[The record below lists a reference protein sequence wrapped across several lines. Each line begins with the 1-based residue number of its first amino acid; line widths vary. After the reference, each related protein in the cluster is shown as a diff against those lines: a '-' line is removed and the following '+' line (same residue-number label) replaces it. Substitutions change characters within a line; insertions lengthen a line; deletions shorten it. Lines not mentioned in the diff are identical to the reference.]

1 MSQVQAGQMMGPYRL
16 INEIGKGGM
25 AIVWKAYHA
34 AMDRYVAIKMLPYQF
49 AQRDEFLARF
59 RQEARVIAR
68 LEHPHILPVYDYGE
82 GGDTPGNDMPYL
94 VMRLLEAGTL
104 TERIRAGALSLA
116 EVDRIF
122 TQLAEALEYAHEK
135 GVIHRDIKPSNAM
148 LDQRGEIFLTDFG
161 IAKIVE
167 NAVHLT
173 STGTITGTPEY
184 MSPEQAQGM
193 KVDHRTD
200 IYSLGVVLYEMLTGQ
215 VPYQA
220 ETPIAVILKKIQDP
234 LPPPSVVNPE
244 IPDPL
249 EPVLLKALTKEPR
262 DRFSTMGEFL
272 VAWKKA
278 VAECAATPEI
288 KPGSAPGAEK
298 KKADDWMPPAAL
310 SSGGDER
317 SRKKETASEGKP
329 PAAPEGRERPQER
342 QEVKPVKA
350 PAQAQKVKPFPW
362 VWVLGGVGALV
373 VLCGLLFGGT
383 LVLRAIRNRN
393 AVTPT
398 QYVMAA
404 APLPT
409 ETTEVFPTFTA
420 AESIDL
426 PTKTRAAA
434 MAPPPTDTPAP
445 TAKPLPSDTPAPI
458 GLPAQVTDPKGIQM
472 VLVPGGAFEM
482 GSNLEAVMPFCPD
495 WDQGRQ
501 CIAKNYIGEQGVHT
515 VVLDAYYIDQYEV
528 TNQNYALCVK
538 AGDCKAPA
546 DISLGT
552 QDYYYGNP
560 KFENYPVVHV
570 TWGEAMKYCN
580 WRGGRLPTE
589 AEWEKAARG
598 IDQRIFPWGNSYTGT
613 KANLCDINCT
623 AQQTNKDLNDGYPYT
638 SPVGIFTDA
647 QSPYGAFDM
656 AGNVWEWVIDW
667 YDEGFYGTQ
676 LASSEN
682 PRGPDS
688 GDGRV
693 VRGGSWVSNIFNART
708 TLRLNYQPD
717 QHAFHIGFRCVREP

>member
-1 MSQVQAGQMMGPYRL
+1 MSQMQTGQMMGPYRL

-34 AMDRYVAIKMLPYQF
+34 AMDRYVAIKMLPFQF
-49 AQRDEFLARF
+49 SQREEFLARF
-59 RQEARVIAR
+59 RQEARVIAK

-82 GGDTPGNDMPYL
+82 GGDTPGEAMPYL

-104 TERIRAGALSLA
+104 TERIQAGALSLG

-122 TQLAEALEYAHEK
+122 TQLAEALAYAHEK

-167 NAVHLT
+167 SAVHLT

-193 KVDHRTD
+193 RVDHRTD

-215 VPYQA
+215 VPYHA

-234 LPPPSVVNPE
+234 LPPPSVVNPD

-249 EPVLLKALTKEPR
+249 EHVLLKALTKEPQ
-262 DRFSTMGEFL
+262 DRFASMGEFL
-272 VAWKKA
+272 TAWKKA
-278 VAECAATPEI
+278 VAECTPAKAI
-288 KPGSAPGAEK
+288 PQQTVLAAEK
-298 KKADDWMPPAAL
+298 ERLGKGTSFGVGRPPAVQDNQAL
-310 SSGGDER
+310 PAESGVL
-317 SRKKETASEGKP
+317 KP
-329 PAAPEGRERPQER
+329 E
-342 QEVKPVKA
+342 KA
-350 PAQAQKVKPFPW
+350 PVQAGKSKALPW
-362 VWVLGGVGALV
+362 VWILSGAGALV
-373 VLCGLLFGGT
+373 VICGLLFGGT
-383 LVLRAIRNRN
+383 ILLRAIRNRN

-398 QYVMAA
+398 QYVMAV
-404 APLPT
+404 APRPT
-409 ETTEVFPTFTA
+409 ETEEVVLAP

-426 PTKTRAAA
+426 PTETQVAV
-434 MAPPPTDTPAP
+434 MTPPPTDTAVP
-445 TAKPLPSDTPAPI
+445 TSKPLPSDTPAPTS
-458 GLPAQVTDPKGIQM
+458 LPAQITDKTGARM
-472 VLVPGGAFEM
+472 VLVPAGAFQM
-482 GSNLEAVMPFCPD
+482 GSDLDKVMPFCPG

-501 CIAKNYIGEQGVHT
+501 CIANNYIGEAGVHT
-515 VVLDAYYIDQYEV
+515 VLLDTYYIDQYEV
-528 TNQNYALCVK
+528 TNQDYAQCVK
-538 AGDCKAPA
+538 AGTCQVPA

-552 QDYYYGNP
+552 QDYYYSNP
-560 KFENYPVVHV
+560 KFATYPVVHV
-570 TWGEAMKYCN
+570 TWNDAVKYCQ

-598 IDQRIFPWGNSYTGT
+598 TDQRFFPWGNDYVGM
-613 KANLCDINCT
+613 KANLCDVSCT

-638 SPVGIFTDA
+638 SPVGIFAEA

-667 YDEGFYGTQ
+667 YDEGYYSTQ
-676 LASSEN
+676 LAGSEN
-682 PRGPDS
+682 PSGPDS

-708 TLRLNYQPD
+708 TLRLNFQPD
-717 QHAFHIGFRCVREP
+717 QQAFHIGFRCVREP

>member
-1 MSQVQAGQMMGPYRL
+1 MSQMQAGQMMGPYRL

-25 AIVWKAYHA
+25 ATVWKAYHA

-49 AQRDEFLARF
+49 AQREEFLARF
-59 RQEARVIAR
+59 RQEARVIAK

-82 GGDTPGNDMPYL
+82 SDDMPYL
-94 VMRLLEAGTL
+94 VMRLLDAGTL
-104 TERIRAGALSLA
+104 TERIQAGALSLT

-167 NAVHLT
+167 SAVQLT

-193 KVDHRTD
+193 KVDHRSD

-215 VPYQA
+215 VPYHA
-220 ETPIAVILKKIQDP
+220 ETPIAVILMKIQNP

-262 DRFSTMGEFL
+262 DRFSTMNEFL
-272 VAWKKA
+272 AAWKKA
-278 VAECAATPEI
+278 VAECTPTAEIRQATVL
-288 KPGSAPGAEK
+288 AAEK
-298 KKADDWMPPAAL
+298 KRA
-310 SSGGDER
+310 GDEG
-317 SRKKETASEGKP
+317 SQSKEIPVGVRKP
-329 PAAPEGRERPQER
+329 PVAQDRRELPAEKVGIKPE
-342 QEVKPVKA
+342 KA
-350 PAQAQKVKPFPW
+350 QAQAQKGKSFPW
-362 VWVLGGVGALV
+362 VWILGGAGALAV
-373 VLCGLLFGGT
+373 GCGLLFGGT
-383 LVLRAIRNRN
+383 ILLRAIRTRN
-393 AVTPT
+393 ALTPT

-404 APLPT
+404 APRPTETLDAFPTQAAAGSMDLPT
-409 ETTEVFPTFTA
+409 ETQA
-420 AESIDL
+420 AVLASPL
-426 PTKTRAAA
+426 
-434 MAPPPTDTPAP
+434 TDTPAP
-445 TAKPLPSDTPAPI
+445 TSKPQPSHTPAPI
-458 GLPAQVTDPKGIQM
+458 GLPPQMVDPKGLQM
-472 VLVPGGAFEM
+472 VLVPEGAFEM
-482 GSNLEAVMPFCPD
+482 GSNLDAVMPFCPD

-501 CIAKNYIGEQGVHT
+501 CLAKNYIGEAGVHT
-515 VVLDAYYIDQYEV
+515 VALDAYYIDQYEV
-528 TNQNYALCVK
+528 TNQAYALCVK
-538 AGDCKAPA
+538 TGDCEAPA

-552 QDYYYGNP
+552 QDYYYNNP
-560 KFENYPVVHV
+560 KFDNYPVVNV
-570 TWGEAMKYCN
+570 TWNEAMKYCN

-598 IDQRIFPWGNSYTGT
+598 TDQRLFPWGNAYTST

-623 AQQTNKDLNDGYPYT
+623 AQQSNKDLNDGYPYT
-638 SPVGIFTDA
+638 SPVGIFLDA
-647 QSPYGAFDM
+647 QSPYGAYDM

-667 YDEGFYGTQ
+667 YDEGYYGTQ
-676 LASSEN
+676 LAGSQN
-682 PRGPDS
+682 PQGPDS